1 MSTLSMITINLSL
14 FHSMLQIYI
23 MPNAAVF
30 KAETGEPTGMQ
41 NNMRIY
47 GTCCLVIMTLVV
59 FVGVKY
65 VNKLALVFLS
75 CVMLSIMA
83 IYAGVIQSAI
93 KPPSYQWVVLN
104 CFTLTFKLH
113 TANIMLRSSV
123 QIISHSSQKHD
134 MKLALKNFILFTLYF
149 EQ

>member
-1 MSTLSMITINLSL
+1 MITINLSL
-14 FHSMLQIYI
+14 FHLMLQIYI
-23 MPNAAVF
+23 MPNAAV
-30 KAETGEPTGMQ
+30 KTTGMQ
-41 NNMRIY
+41 NNMRLY

-93 KPPSYQWVVLN
+93 KPPS
-104 CFTLTFKLH
+104 
-113 TANIMLRSSV
+113 
-123 QIISHSSQKHD
+123 SQ
-134 MKLALKNFILFTLYF
+134 
-149 EQ
+149 

>member
-1 MSTLSMITINLSL
+1 
-14 FHSMLQIYI
+14 

-93 KPPSYQWVVLN
+93 KPPNSQWVVL
-104 CFTLTFKLH
+104 
-113 TANIMLRSSV
+113 
-123 QIISHSSQKHD
+123 
-134 MKLALKNFILFTLYF
+134 
-149 EQ
+149 